1 MAKTGMIRVLVE
13 SDLKQEAE
21 EVFSM
26 LGLSPTDAIALFYQ
40 QVALHHDL
48 PFSVNIPNAET
59 REALQQAEDRENLIE
74 YEGLDELRATHN

>member
-13 SDLKQEAE
+13 PDLKQEAE
-21 EVFSM
+21 EVFST

-40 QVALHHDL
+40 HVTLHHDL